1 MSEKIFYEA
10 FKGNMDLMGLPC
22 PKSIF
27 GTVTLAVSNISVL
40 AGGIKTLG
48 AGATMSEIFLTIP
61 TAGGA
66 TALATAVGEIC
77 LVVGGLAAAFYVGAC
92 LGSLIVA
99 VIETQG
105 VRAAVAL
112 RRWADQISRDIGMTI
127 DQLLTTTVQQYPL
140 SSSMRPAVNMAKAY
154 FA

>member
-1 MSEKIFYEA
+1 MFSC
-10 FKGNMDLMGLPC
+10 GW
-22 PKSIF
+22 
-27 GTVTLAVSNISVL
+27 VT
-40 AGGIKTLG
+40 
-48 AGATMSEIFLTIP
+48 
-61 TAGGA
+61 
-66 TALATAVGEIC
+66 
-77 LVVGGLAAAFYVGAC
+77 AAFYVGAC
-92 LGSLIVA
+92 IGSFIVA

-127 DQLLTTTVQQYPL
+127 EQLLATTVQQYPR